1 MGCGVMDV
9 IKYIATLRTLAE
21 QAAKQAHEQ
30 DNDRMR
36 GYRLGRID
44 ALSEVLELL
53 KALETK

>member
-1 MGCGVMDV
+1 MMDV

-53 KALETK
+53 KALEVK